1 VPVVAV
7 RTIVPIRMLIIT
19 LSLAMFAACVTF
31 AVGAQIFIVPSLTGQ
46 SQAIQVLQSQV
57 RELRSE
63 VRNLEEQLTEATEGQ
78 PAPAEPAAAAAPA
91 PSPAPAPAPAK

>member
-1 VPVVAV
+1 
-7 RTIVPIRMLIIT
+7 MLIIT
-19 LSLAMFAACVTF
+19 LSLAGFAACVTF
-31 AVGAQIFIVPSLTGQ
+31 AVGAQIFIVPAMTGQ

-63 VRNLEEQLTEATEGQ
+63 VRNLEEQLTEATEPQ
-78 PAPAEPAAAAAPA
+78 AASPAEPAAAAAPA